1 MTDANPPRPDQPI
14 DPQGPG
20 HPRPP
25 INPAG
30 TSSAPP
36 PPPGYVPAVFVQEPS
51 GKSAASKFMM
61 YILAVLLLFSVTVNV
76 YLWGPVKMI
85 AAALS
90 ATGPVERPYNAE
102 FTPTGDTERI
112 VVVKIEGMIDGP
124 TAEYARKTFHRLEQD
139 PPGAVV
145 LRVESGGGGVT
156 ASDQIW
162 HAIKSFQAKHPDIP
176 VVASFGGIAASGGYY
191 IAAPCD
197 YIFHERTGITGSIGV
212 LAQVPGAGGMIEKIG
227 LEMNM
232 VIATESPNKADANNL
247 FIEWYDGDGNLSPEG
262 EAAVAV
268 LKNLLD
274 DAYDTFLKVVEEGR
288 MAANNKIT
296 KEDMKAAAN
305 GGIFIGEEALDAK
318 LVDEIGY
325 LDQAIAY
332 AANKA
337 GVSGEPRVKYYS
349 ESEGFKL
356 SSLVGQDNGTDL
368 TNVTGEEL
376 RTLVDEATAVRLEYR
391 TRLR

>member
-1 MTDANPPRPDQPI
+1 MTESNQPS
-14 DPQGPG
+14 PGETQGPG
-20 HPRPP
+20 QPRPP

-36 PPPGYVPAVFVQEPS
+36 PPPGYIPAVFVQEPS

-76 YLWGPVKMI
+76 YLWGPVKQI
-85 AAALS
+85 AAALG
-90 ATGPVERPYNAE
+90 ATGPTERPYNAD
-102 FTPTGDTERI
+102 FTPTGDTQRI
-112 VVVKIEGMIDGP
+112 VVVKVEGMIDGP
-124 TAEYARKTFHRLEQD
+124 TAEYARKVFHQLEKD
-139 PPGAVV
+139 PPAAVV

-162 HAIKSFQAKHPDIP
+162 HAIKSFQAKHKNVP

-197 YIFHERTGITGSIGV
+197 YIFCERTGITGSIGV

-232 VIATESPNKADANNL
+232 VIADQSPNKDDANNL
-247 FIEWYDGDGNLSPEG
+247 FIKWYDDQGNLTPEG
-262 EAAVAV
+262 EASVSV
-268 LKNLLD
+268 LKNLLN
-274 DAYDTFLKVVEEGR
+274 DAYKTFLEVVEEGR
-288 MAANNKIT
+288 IAANSKIT
-296 KEDMKAAAN
+296 KEDMAAAAN
-305 GGIFIGEEALDAK
+305 GGIFIGEEALEAK

-332 AANKA
+332 AAKKA
-337 GVSGEPRVKYYS
+337 GVSGEPNVNYYS

-356 SSLVGQDNGTDL
+356 SSLVGQENGTNL
-368 TNVTGEEL
+368 TNVTGEDL
-376 RTLVDEATAVRLEYR
+376 RNLVDEATAVRLEYR

>member
-1 MTDANPPRPDQPI
+1 MTDANPPSPTGSAET
-14 DPQGPG
+14 QGPG
-20 HPRPP
+20 QPRPP

-36 PPPGYVPAVFVQEPS
+36 PPPGYIPAVFVQEPS

-61 YILAVLLLFSVTVNV
+61 YILAVLLLFSVTLNV
-76 YLWGPVKMI
+76 YLWGPVKQI
-85 AAALS
+85 AAALGS
-90 ATGPVERPYNAE
+90 TGPTEKPYNAE
-102 FTPTGDTERI
+102 FTPTGDNQRI

-124 TAEYARKTFHRLEQD
+124 TAEYARKTFYRLEQD
-139 PPGAVV
+139 PPAAVV

-162 HAIKSFQAKHPDIP
+162 HAIKSFQAKHPNVP

-197 YIFHERTGITGSIGV
+197 YIFCERTGITGSIGV

-232 VIATESPNKADANNL
+232 VIADESPNKDDANNL
-247 FIEWYDGDGNLSPEG
+247 FIEWYDDQGNLTPEG
-262 EAAVAV
+262 EASVAV
-268 LKNLLD
+268 LKNLLN
-274 DAYDTFLKVVEEGR
+274 DAYLTFLTVVEEGR
-288 MAANNKIT
+288 MAADKTIT
-296 KEDMKAAAN
+296 KEDMAAAAN
-305 GGIFIGEEALDAK
+305 GGIFIGEEALEAK

-337 GVSGEPRVKYYS
+337 GVSGEPKVSYYS

-356 SSLVGQDNGTDL
+356 SSLVGQEHGTNL
-368 TNVTGEEL
+368 TNVTGEDL
-376 RTLVDEATAVRLEYR
+376 RNLVDEATAVRLEYR